1 MILDRAHTVRKR
13 EKYVFQ
19 YYCFSF
25 TFFCAGI
32 VYKGDGSWLLAGAN
46 SALDASD
53 TPALAPSV
61 RLGTGAQRDFA
72 CQQPDCMGVGGSS
85 LLSIV
90 SMAAGPDGSLYI
102 GDYNLI
108 RRVWPTGGSSGGG
121 GRVETIF
128 EFGPRQQSFLYSLA
142 TSPGE
147 EGVYLTNSERY
158 QVHHSLNPP
167 LTPYHLLSNI
177 RQYYICHVQSES
189 PHPSSTILAAEG
201 GHTNPSSSLFST
213 CKTTSDN

>member
-1 MILDRAHTVRKR
+1 
-13 EKYVFQ
+13 
-19 YYCFSF
+19 
-25 TFFCAGI
+25 

-46 SALDASD
+46 SASDA
-53 TPALAPSV
+53 PAAPSV

-72 CQQPDCMGVGGSS
+72 CQQPDCAGVGGGS

-108 RRVWPTGGSSGGG
+108 RRVWPTGG
-121 GRVETIF
+121 RVQTIF

-167 LTPYHLLSNI
+167 
-177 RQYYICHVQSES
+177 
-189 PHPSSTILAAEG
+189 
-201 GHTNPSSSLFST
+201 
-213 CKTTSDN
+213 

>member
-1 MILDRAHTVRKR
+1 M
-13 EKYVFQ
+13 YFN
-19 YYCFSF
+19 YFYFSF

-46 SALDASD
+46 SAPDA
-53 TPALAPSV
+53 PAAPSV

-72 CQQPDCMGVGGSS
+72 CQQPDCAGVGAS

-121 GRVETIF
+121 SRVETIF
-128 EFGPRQQSFLYSLA
+128 EFGPRQQSFLYTLA

-158 QVHHSLNPP
+158 QVWRLP
-167 LTPYHLLSNI
+167 LLTGVERPGENYEAVAGTGEH
-177 RQYYICHVQSES
+177 CV
-189 PHPSSTILAAEG
+189 PVAADTSCGDG
-201 GHTNPSSSLFST
+201 GPALQARLIFP
-213 CKTTSDN
+213 KVRRLIFPKAR

>member
-1 MILDRAHTVRKR
+1 MYFK
-13 EKYVFQ
+13 VFL
-19 YYCFSF
+19 
-25 TFFCAGI
+25 FFIKKIFVAGI

-46 SALDASD
+46 SAHDASG
-53 TPALAPSV
+53 TPAAPSV

-72 CQQPDCMGVGGSS
+72 CQQPDCAGVGGS

-121 GRVETIF
+121 RVETIF
-128 EFGPRQQSFLYSLA
+128 EFGPRQQSFLYTLA

-158 QVHHSLNPP
+158 QVWRLP
-167 LTPYHLLSNI
+167 LLTGVERPGENYEAVAGTGEH
-177 RQYYICHVQSES
+177 CV
-189 PHPSSTILAAEG
+189 PGAADSCGDG
-201 GHTNPSSSLFST
+201 GPALQARLIFPKVRHF
-213 CKTTSDN
+213 

>member
-1 MILDRAHTVRKR
+1 MQHFKLKKTNIYMIRVLDRAHTVLFKTD
-13 EKYVFQ
+13 KNM
-19 YYCFSF
+19 
-25 TFFCAGI
+25 FFKVILFFAGI

-53 TPALAPSV
+53 TSAAPSV
-61 RLGTGAQRDFA
+61 RLGTGAQRDFS
-72 CQQPDCMGVGGSS
+72 CQQPDCAGVGGGS

-108 RRVWPTGGSSGGG
+108 RRVWPTGG
-121 GRVETIF
+121 RLETIF

-158 QVHHSLNPP
+158 QVHHHSLNPP
-167 LTPYHLLSNI
+167 
-177 RQYYICHVQSES
+177 
-189 PHPSSTILAAEG
+189 
-201 GHTNPSSSLFST
+201 
-213 CKTTSDN
+213 